1 MFMERHW
8 VSSVVE
14 SIERTGGRLKREVK
28 VECSECSVSR
38 EMEKYN
44 DEEKKEEDQRNKTR
58 EGFDSWERK

>member
-28 VECSECSVSR
+28 VECSECKVSR
-38 EMEKYN
+38 KMEKYN
-44 DEEKKEEDQRNKTR
+44 DEGKEGKGVE
-58 EGFDSWERK
+58 E